1 MKGMTDAER
10 PQSLVVICGPTA
22 GGKTALALHL
32 AEHFGV
38 EIVSA
43 DSRQV
48 YRGMDV
54 GTAKASVEERAKV
67 PHHLIDVVN
76 PDEDFTASDFVL
88 QGRAAL
94 HDIADRSLLPLVVG
108 GTGFYIDA
116 LLRGLVD
123 APGADPALRQELT
136 EWELRHGAGSLH
148 SRLQAVDPVMAA
160 RLTPLDQVRIIRA
173 LEVYYQSGQR
183 LSDLQSQHASVKS
196 PYRVLSI
203 GLALQRELLYDRID
217 QRVDEMMQD
226 GLLKETEMLLE
237 QGYRPDLKALKTIGY
252 QECVNYLAGYASLQ
266 DTINLIQRNSRRYA
280 KRQLTWFRKNNEII
294 WLDSP
299 REFAKVLKLIDH
311 FIMSK

>member
-1 MKGMTDAER
+1 MKEGQR
-10 PQSLVVICGPTA
+10 PLSLVVICGPTA
-22 GGKTALALHL
+22 GGKTSLALDL

-48 YRGMDV
+48 YRGMDI

-67 PHHLIDVVN
+67 RHHLIDVVDPN
-76 PDEDFTASDFVL
+76 ENFTASDFIVY
-88 QGRAAL
+88 GRVAL
-94 HDIADRSLLPLVVG
+94 NDIADRSHLPLVVG
-108 GTGFYIDA
+108 GTGFYVDA

-123 APGADPALRQELT
+123 APGADPALRQELAD
-136 EWELRHGAGSLH
+136 WELQHGSGSLH
-148 SRLQAVDPVMAA
+148 TRLQAVDPVMAA

-183 LSDLQSQHASVKS
+183 LSDLQGRHAAVKS

-203 GLALQRELLYDRID
+203 GLASQRDLLYDRIN
-217 QRVDEMMQD
+217 QRVDEMIQA
-226 GLLKETEMLLE
+226 GLLNEVQALLE
-237 QGYRPDLKALKTIGY
+237 QGYNPDLKALKTIGY
-252 QECVNYLAGYASLQ
+252 QECVNHLLGNASLP
-266 DTINLIQRNSRRYA
+266 DTISLIQRNSRRYA
-280 KRQLTWFRKNNEII
+280 KRQLTWFRKNKDII

>member
-1 MKGMTDAER
+1 MKGVNDGDR
-10 PQSLVVICGPTA
+10 PMSLVVICGPTA

-32 AEHFGV
+32 AEQLGV

-48 YRGMDV
+48 YRGMDI
-54 GTAKASVEERAKV
+54 GTAKASAEERAKV
-67 PHHLIDVVN
+67 RHHLIDVVD
-76 PDEDFTASDFVL
+76 PDEDFSASDFVVH
-88 QGRAAL
+88 GRAAL
-94 HDIADRSLLPLVVG
+94 KDIGGRNQLPLVVG

-123 APGADPALRQELT
+123 APGADPALRQELADL
-136 EWELRHGAGSLH
+136 ELQQGPGSLH
-148 SRLQAVDPVMAA
+148 ARLQAVDPVMAA

-173 LEVYYQSGQR
+173 LEVYYLCGQR
-183 LSDLQSQHASVKS
+183 LSDLQVQHAAAKS
-196 PYRVLSI
+196 PYRVLFI
-203 GLALQRELLYDRID
+203 GLAPQRELLYERID
-217 QRVDEMMQD
+217 HRVQD
-226 GLLKETEMLLE
+226 MVRAGLLKEVETILE
-237 QGYRPDLKALKTIGY
+237 QGYSSDLKALKTIGY
-252 QECVNYLAGYASLQ
+252 QECVNYLSGNASLP

-280 KRQLTWFRKNNEII
+280 KRQLTWFRKNKEII

>member
-1 MKGMTDAER
+1 MMKGVKGEH
-10 PQSLVVICGPTA
+10 PLSLVVICGPTA

-48 YRGMDV
+48 YRGMDI
-54 GTAKASVEERAKV
+54 GTAKASIEERAKV
-67 PHHLIDVVN
+67 RHHLIDVVDPN
-76 PDEDFTASDFVL
+76 EDFSASDFVAY
-88 QGRAAL
+88 GRAAFN
-94 HDIADRSLLPLVVG
+94 DIADRSHLPLVVG

-123 APGADPALRQELT
+123 APGADPALRQELA
-136 EWELRHGAGSLH
+136 EWELQNGPGSLH
-148 SRLQAVDPVMAA
+148 SRLQSVDPVMAA

-183 LSDLQSQHASVKS
+183 LSDLQGQHAAVKS

-203 GLALQRELLYDRID
+203 GLASQRELLYDRID
-217 QRVDEMMQD
+217 QRVDEMMQA
-226 GLLKETEMLLE
+226 GLLNEVQTLLE
-237 QGYRPDLKALKTIGY
+237 LGYSPDLKALKTIGY
-252 QECVNYLAGYASLQ
+252 QECVNHLLGNASLP

-280 KRQLTWFRKNNEII
+280 KRQLTWFRKNKDII